1 METPSKNS
9 ATGAT
14 ESVLVTGIAGIAT
27 FPSQED
33 KGIESAASDGHLRR
47 MTATDHVVT
56 RFAARQHGLV
66 SRSQLLDAGV
76 TPAMIAHRFDT
87 GHFERVFKGVY
98 RVAGSQRTWHADLM
112 AALLYCGPGSA
123 LSHRTAARMHELLR
137 LPELV
142 ELCTPRRR
150 RARDLPEEWV
160 IHTSIVFP
168 KADLIQVGGLTCTSV
183 ERTLI
188 DLGAVVPQR
197 RVGHAVEQALK
208 SEQTDLSVLT
218 YVHQRR
224 RGRGRRGAGVLA
236 TVLEELDASARTESP
251 LERDFM
257 NLMRRSGLPIPRTQQ
272 VIDHNGSFVARVDF
286 LWPDH
291 DLVVEVDGHE
301 YHSTRDQRSADSSR
315 QNRLTALGYTVLR
328 FTSDQVR
335 SARVEIVST
344 VRQTLGMNPFL

>member
-1 METPSKNS
+1 
-9 ATGAT
+9 
-14 ESVLVTGIAGIAT
+14 
-27 FPSQED
+27 
-33 KGIESAASDGHLRR
+33 
-47 MTATDHVVT
+47 MTATDHVLT

-76 TPAMIAHRFDT
+76 TAAKIAHRLDT
-87 GHFERVFKGVY
+87 GHLDRVFKGVY
-98 RVAGSQRTWHADLM
+98 RVAGGQRTWHADLM

-123 LSHRTAARMHELLR
+123 LSHRTAARLHDLLR

-168 KADLIQVGGLTCTSV
+168 RADLIEVGGLTCTTV

-188 DLGAVVPQR
+188 DLGAVMPER
-197 RVGHAVEQALK
+197 RVGHAVEEALK
-208 SEQTDLSVLT
+208 SEQTDLPMLS

-224 RGRGRRGAGVLA
+224 RGRGRRGDGVLA
-236 TVLEELDASARTESP
+236 AVLEGLEASARADSP
-251 LERDFM
+251 LERDFL
-257 NLMRRSGLPIPRTQQ
+257 NLMRQSGLPLPKTQQ
-272 VIDHNGSFVARVDF
+272 VIDNDGLFIARVDF

-291 DLVVEVDGHE
+291 DVIVEVDGHE

-335 SARVEIVST
+335 SARVEVVST
-344 VRQTLGMNPFL
+344 VRQALGIDPFL

>member
-1 METPSKNS
+1 
-9 ATGAT
+9 
-14 ESVLVTGIAGIAT
+14 
-27 FPSQED
+27 
-33 KGIESAASDGHLRR
+33 
-47 MTATDHVVT
+47 MTVTDHVVS

-66 SRSQLLDAGV
+66 SRAQLIDAGV
-76 TPAMIAHRFDT
+76 TSAMIAHRFET
-87 GHFERVFKGVY
+87 GHLERVLKGVY
-98 RVAGSQRTWHADLM
+98 RVAGGQSTWHADLM

-123 LSHRTAARMHELLR
+123 LSHRTAARLHELLR

-150 RARDLPEEWV
+150 RARDLPREWV

-168 KADLIQVGGLTCTSV
+168 KADLIRVGGLTCTTV

-197 RVGHAVEQALK
+197 RVGHAVEEALRSK
-208 SEQTDLSVLT
+208 QTDVPMLT

-236 TVLEELDASARTESP
+236 AVLDDLEVAAATESP
-251 LERDFM
+251 SERDFM
-257 NLMRRSGLPIPRTQQ
+257 NLLRQAGLPLPETQQ
-272 VIDHNGSFVARVDF
+272 VIRSSGQFVARVDF

-291 DLVVEVDGHE
+291 GLVVEVDGHE
-301 YHSTRDQRSADSSR
+301 YHSTRDQRSSDSSR

-335 SARVEIVST
+335 SARLEIVST
-344 VRQTLGMNPFL
+344 IKQALGMNPFL